1 MVNNFKPCGMLLQ
14 QGEKM
19 SILHTSKTS
28 PLQIATPE
36 GFPGLGMSICPG
48 KVDPCAMSGSCN
60 RDLATD
66 IACIQHWGARIV
78 VTLMED
84 SELSAL
90 HVKNLGHAVEKAGMT
105 WWHFTVVDGSALK
118 MRQSH
123 DNCHIWDLPCALL
136 RLLISLGGKIF
147 IHCRGGLGRTGTLA
161 ARILIEEG
169 CEPEKAISLIR
180 KARPGAIETIE
191 QETYLLN
198 LPPVLETNK
207 KRNIVRAGMIGGA
220 IGDAMEHSITTS
232 KKICTSASDYIN
244 HIASL
249 DTLQITQSTLLSL
262 FTTEALIR
270 SYTSPPAA
278 CPRLR
283 PLHAK
288 IDKLLNKLG
297 NTKNIEANKLR
308 IVHEHA
314 REATAKAT
322 QRLKYLYPELCM
334 QYFALRDWRTLQSNI
349 STLVHSKG
357 NGSLFLTYPNEGAGL
372 QNNYVNTLP
381 ESKTFFPTNSNKGN
395 CSIARLTSIGL
406 ISAQYNFIPTGDKQY
421 IIRMDDSNSAQNISQ
436 GDSRLGFNSSR
447 LTHSDPVTSLVAG
460 VWVRLV
466 SLFAFDNAPT
476 RERLEKLLE
485 DISRYSN
492 LISIDNSLH
501 ELIYAAFTFG
511 RKNYLSKNPCTE
523 IPSQLGTG
531 STADEALAIALYCTI
546 AHRRYEDAIFA
557 AINHA
562 TDSSDI
568 PILISQLWGLL
579 HGQKGFPTTLI
590 SKLKYRSTIISM
602 ADTLSAI
609 SYSPHEIRMMAGEL
623 WPNADFSFLLSPE
636 VNAPH
641 HSDTLEGYAAKE
653 QAAFIKLPN
662 GRSKKLVKLH
672 KHPSRNCVQK
682 IKLPERP

>member
-1 MVNNFKPCGMLLQ
+1 MLLQ
-14 QGEKM
+14 KGEKM
-19 SILHTSKTS
+19 SIVHTSKTS
-28 PLQIATPE
+28 PLKITTPE

-66 IACIQHWGARIV
+66 IARIQQWGARIV

-90 HVKNLGHAVEKAGMT
+90 HVKNLGHAVKKAGMT

-123 DNCHIWDLPCALL
+123 DNCHTWDLPCALL

-191 QETYLLN
+191 QEAYLLN
-198 LPPVLETNK
+198 LPPILDANK
-207 KRNIVRAGMIGGA
+207 RRNIVRAGMLGGA
-220 IGDAMEHSITTS
+220 IGDAIEHSITTS
-232 KKICTSASDYIN
+232 KKIYTSASDCIN

-270 SYTSPPAA
+270 SYTSPAAA

-288 IDKLLNKLG
+288 MDNLLKKLG

-308 IVHEHA
+308 ILNEHA
-314 REATAKAT
+314 REAMGTAT

-334 QYFALRDWRTLQSNI
+334 QYIAIRDWHTLQSNI
-349 STLVHSKG
+349 STLVQSKG
-357 NGSLFLTYPNEGAGL
+357 NGSLFLAYPNGAAGL
-372 QNNYVNTLP
+372 QNGYINKSFP
-381 ESKTFFPTNSNKGN
+381 DSKTFFPTNSNKG
-395 CSIARLTSIGL
+395 CLSIARLTPIGL
-406 ISAQYNFIPTGDKQY
+406 ISAQYNFFPIGDKQH
-421 IIRMDDSNSAQNISQ
+421 IIRTDDSNDAQNIYQ
-436 GDSRLGFNSSR
+436 GDFRLGFSSSR
-447 LTHSDPVTSLVAG
+447 LTHSDPITSLVAG

-476 RERLEKLLE
+476 GERLEKLLK
-485 DISRYSN
+485 DISRYTN
-492 LISIDNSLH
+492 IISIENSLH

-511 RKNYLSKNPCTE
+511 RKKYLSKNTSVE

-546 AHRRYEDAIFA
+546 AHRRYEDAVFA
-557 AINHA
+557 AAKNSKNYGGIQ
-562 TDSSDI
+562 
-568 PILISQLWGLL
+568 ILISQLWGLL
-579 HGQKGFPTTLI
+579 HGQKGFPTALI
-590 SKLKYRSTIISM
+590 SKLRYRSSIIAM

-609 SYSPHEIRMMAGEL
+609 SYSQHETRMMAGEL
-623 WPNADFSFLLSPE
+623 WPNADFSSLLNQE

-653 QAAFIKLPN
+653 ETAFIKLPN
-662 GRSKKLVKLH
+662 GMSKKLMKRH
-672 KHPSRNCVQK
+672 KHPSRNCEQK
-682 IKLPERP
+682 ITLPERP